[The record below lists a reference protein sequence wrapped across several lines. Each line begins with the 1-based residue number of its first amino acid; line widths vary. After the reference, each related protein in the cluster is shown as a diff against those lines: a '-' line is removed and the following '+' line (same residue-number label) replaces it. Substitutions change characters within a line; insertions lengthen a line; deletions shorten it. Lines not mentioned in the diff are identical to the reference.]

1 MLEFF
6 KSGLSHS
13 LKIFNQQIGHIRTKC
28 HASAISLFV
37 KETIL
42 GFHYTN
48 VDQYLFKVILWRELC
63 RFSLDAGQLI
73 SGAHGIHKD
82 KRTNGD
88 IITVSLTLSIVMAF
102 CRKLE
107 RDIFI

>member
-1 MLEFF
+1 MA
-6 KSGLSHS
+6 K
-13 LKIFNQQIGHIRTKC
+13 
-28 HASAISLFV
+28 
-37 KETIL
+37 
-42 GFHYTN
+42 
-48 VDQYLFKVILWRELC
+48 LC

-107 RDIFI
+107 RDIYISGFQAILSYIHWEAVSICIRC